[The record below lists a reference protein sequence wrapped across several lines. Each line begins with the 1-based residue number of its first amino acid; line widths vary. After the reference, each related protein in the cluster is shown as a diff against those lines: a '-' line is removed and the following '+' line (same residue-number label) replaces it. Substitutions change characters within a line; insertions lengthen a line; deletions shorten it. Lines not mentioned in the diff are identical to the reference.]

1 MTSQALASPPAA
13 GALSRA
19 RAWLATEAG
28 VARTALGFV
37 ALHVADDSF
46 LQPQP
51 GTSPTD
57 HLAGG
62 LIPIAVLAGVAWLY
76 PRLRAGLRAVA
87 ALLLGFFGILTS
99 IEGLY
104 YTAKIEASGD
114 DYTGFL
120 ALGAGLV
127 LIGLGVV
134 TLWKSR
140 KRGDSLLRSSVRRI
154 LLAAGAGVVALFVLF
169 PVSYGYVLTHVA
181 RPIVPPAQLGADY
194 ENVQF
199 RTSDG
204 LTLHGWYVP
213 SKNGAAV
220 IAFPGRRGPQKH
232 ARMLVRHGY
241 GVLLFDRRGEGESD
255 GDPNQFGWAGDRDV
269 NAAVDYLKTRDD
281 VRPGRIGAIG
291 LSVGGEVLLQAAARS
306 TGLAA
311 VVSDGA
317 GMRSHREALD
327 LDGSMRPVALATW
340 AIATPA
346 TALFGNDLPPPSLKD
361 LVPRIAP
368 RPVFFIYAGRKPSG
382 GEELN
387 EKFYAAAGQPKALWR
402 IANAAHT
409 GGITAQPREYERR
422 VIGFFDRALLPAS
435 AP

>member
-1 MTSQALASPPAA
+1 
-13 GALSRA
+13 
-19 RAWLATEAG
+19 
-28 VARTALGFV
+28 
-37 ALHVADDSF
+37 
-46 LQPQP
+46 
-51 GTSPTD
+51 
-57 HLAGG
+57 
-62 LIPIAVLAGVAWLY
+62 
-76 PRLRAGLRAVA
+76 
-87 ALLLGFFGILTS
+87 
-99 IEGLY
+99 
-104 YTAKIEASGD
+104 
-114 DYTGFL
+114 
-120 ALGAGLV
+120 
-127 LIGLGVV
+127 
-134 TLWKSR
+134 
-140 KRGDSLLRSSVRRI
+140 
-154 LLAAGAGVVALFVLF
+154 
-169 PVSYGYVLTHVA
+169 VA
-181 RPIVPPAQLGADY
+181 RPIVPPAQLGADH

-199 RTSDG
+199 QTGDG

-220 IAFPGRRGPQKH
+220 IAFPGRSGPQRH

-317 GMRSHREALD
+317 GMRSHREALE

-340 AIATPA
+340 AIATPV

-368 RPVFFIYAGRKPSG
+368 RPVLFIYAGRKPSG

-422 VIGFFDRALLPAS
+422 VIGFFDHALLRAPA
-435 AP
+435 P